1 MNNGG
6 ERDTEL
12 REAAMRHLDRLLS
25 ERPAGCLRS
34 AEINTFWFLDR
45 PLPLL
50 VQSGIWKP
58 AMMSA
63 ALTIRTTF
71 TPAYRLA
78 PYADAIGEDGL
89 VRYAY
94 RGSDPLHSDNRAMR
108 EAMRDRLPLVYFLG
122 VDRGVYL
129 PCYPVWIVNDD
140 PAGLAFTVA
149 LDAGQRV
156 SDLGSLDDS
165 GRAYLA
171 RLTRLRLHQPVFRAR
186 VLRAYESTCAV
197 CHLRHAE
204 LLDAAHILPDGHPR
218 GVPVVPNGLSL
229 CKLHHAAYD
238 RDLLGV
244 RPDLVVE
251 VRPSLLAER
260 DGPMLLHGLQEMAGR
275 RITVPRSPRERPDP
289 ERLEERYEQ
298 FRQAG

>member
-1 MNNGG
+1 MSGG
-6 ERDTEL
+6 VALDAAVRT
-12 REAAMRHLDRLLS
+12 AAMEHLDALLRD
-25 ERPAGCLRS
+25 RPDGCLRS
-34 AEINTFWFLDR
+34 SEINIFRFGDR
-45 PLPLL
+45 SVPLV
-50 VQSGIWKP
+50 VQTGIWKP
-58 AMMSA
+58 AMLSA

-71 TPAYRLA
+71 TPASGIA
-78 PYADAIGEDGL
+78 PYEDVIGDDGR

-94 RGSDPLHSDNRAMR
+94 RGTDGRHSDNRAMR
-108 EAMRDRLPLVYFLG
+108 EAMRDRLPLIYFIA
-122 VDRGVYL
+122 VDKGVYL
-129 PCYPVWIVNDD
+129 PRYPVWIVGDD
-140 PAGLAFTVA
+140 PALLAFTVA
-149 LDAGQRV
+149 LDAGQRIE
-156 SDLGSLDDS
+156 DPGGLDDP

-171 RLTRLRLHQPVFRAR
+171 RLTRMRLHQPVFRAR

-197 CHLRHAE
+197 CRLRHAE

-218 GVPVVPNGLSL
+218 GLPVIPNGLSL

-251 VRPSLLAER
+251 VRPSLLAES

-275 RITVPRSPRERPDP
+275 RLTVPHAVRERPDP

-298 FRQAG
+298 FRQAS